1 MEVRACSADPADAY
15 EEKAGTLVAALPT
28 PKVSKGRIRV
38 SSSAAHRERS

>member
-38 SSSAAHRERS
+38 ASSAAHRERS